1 MRASVKV
8 MECCVPVF
16 DGVLDESDAEGLA
29 SLLSA
34 LADPTRLR
42 IVSILEATPEGV
54 ACGCE
59 LEQPLGLS
67 QATVSHHLKILR
79 QAGVIV
85 GEKRGRWVHYRVVP
99 ERISEITRAL
109 APARMAPAIST
120 RA

>member
-1 MRASVKV
+1 

-34 LADPTRLR
+34 LADPVRLR
-42 IVSILEATPEGV
+42 IVSILEATPGGV

-67 QATVSHHLKILR
+67 QPTVSHHLKVLR
-79 QAGVIV
+79 QAGVVV

-99 ERISEITRAL
+99 ERISEITQAL
-109 APARMAPAIST
+109 SPAMMASSRSAF
-120 RA
+120 AQ

>member
-1 MRASVKV
+1 MD
-8 MECCVPVF
+8 CCVPVF

-34 LADPTRLR
+34 LADPARLR
-42 IVSILEATPEGV
+42 IVSILEAAPGGL

-67 QATVSHHLKILR
+67 QPTVSHHLKILR

-109 APARMAPAIST
+109 STAGMAPAVSVP
-120 RA
+120 AHSA